1 LTFQTGYLTN
11 REVIIWDLRRTIRNQ
26 SDIARRLKVSRQA
39 IHRALHRID
48 KKVELALKEAAETNK
63 LELRK
68 LDKVN
73 GILTAYS
80 PAYEVPVVVSLSKAN
95 GLNVWYLYEGN
106 CSECNQ
112 RLKCRELLL
121 NEAKERGI
129 KLNDDIETPPTIL
142 ALDIF
147 SKYLEEEKVG

>member
-1 LTFQTGYLTN
+1 MTFQTGYLTS
-11 REVIIWDLRRTIRNQ
+11 REATIWDLRRTVWNQ

-39 IHRALHRID
+39 IHRALQRID
-48 KKVELALKEAAETNK
+48 RKVELALREAAETNK
-63 LELRK
+63 LEIRK

-80 PAYEVPVVVSLSKAN
+80 PAYKVPVVVSLSKAN
-95 GLNVWYLYEGN
+95 GLNVWYLYERD

-121 NEAKERGI
+121 DEAEERGI
-129 KLNDDIETPPTIL
+129 VLHDVDETPPTML
-142 ALDIF
+142 ALEVF
-147 SKYLEEEKVG
+147 SKYLEEDP

>member
-1 LTFQTGYLTN
+1 MTFQTGYLTN
-11 REVIIWDLRRTIRNQ
+11 HEVAIWDLRRTIWNQ

-39 IHRALHRID
+39 IHSALQRID
-48 KKVELALKEAAETNK
+48 KKVELALTEAAETNK
-63 LELRK
+63 LEIRK

-80 PAYEVPVVVSLSKAN
+80 SAYNVPVVVSLSKAN
-95 GLNVWYLYEGN
+95 GLNVWYLYERD

-129 KLNDDIETPPTIL
+129 KLDEGDSIPPTML
-142 ALDIF
+142 ALEIF
-147 SKYLEEEKVG
+147 SKYLEEENDG